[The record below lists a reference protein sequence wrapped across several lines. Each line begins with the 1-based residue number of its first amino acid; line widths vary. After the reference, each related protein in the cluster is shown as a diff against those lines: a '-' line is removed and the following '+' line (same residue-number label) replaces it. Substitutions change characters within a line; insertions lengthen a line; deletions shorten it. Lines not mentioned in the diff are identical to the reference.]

1 MNPPGRAPHRS
12 TLLDLLT
19 QRASE
24 TPDQRLYTFLE
35 DSGAEEASLTFA
47 GLEQRARRIA
57 VALLQVAAPG
67 ERVMLL
73 YPPGLDYVT
82 GFFGCLY
89 AGLIAVPA
97 YPPDPTRLGRTL
109 PRLQAIIDDAQAKV
123 VLTTSFIASMGEFLF
138 EQAPHLRALHWL
150 ATDELAPG
158 TEDAWR
164 RPVVE
169 SGTLAFLQ
177 YTSGSTSSPKGV
189 MVSHG
194 NLLANLAHIRGSVDL
209 GEDSCS
215 VTWLPSFHDMGLV
228 DGLLEGFYS
237 GYPVYLMS
245 PTDFLKHP
253 LRWLQAVSAF
263 RVTHS
268 GGPNFGYELCVRKAT
283 PEAVA
288 ALDLSSWRSAYCG
301 AEPVRAGTMRRFI
314 ETFSPRGFSP
324 AALFPVFGLAE
335 VTLKAPG
342 RQGRGVVTLSV
353 DKEALKEDRVVALPV
368 GAANAAEVVSC
379 GESQEGYGL
388 AIVEPES
395 RQPLPEGRVGE
406 IWVYGPSVA
415 QGYWRKPELSE
426 ETFRARLSGDDSR
439 QWLRTGDL
447 GFMRDGLLY
456 ITGRRKDLII
466 IGGQNHYPQD
476 IEWTVEAALPLVRPG
491 CSAAFSV
498 EVDGEE
504 RLVMV
509 AEVDTRQQPGGAAF
523 DVASATATVRQAI
536 NDVYQLRLHD
546 LVFLKAG
553 SIPKTSS
560 GKIQR
565 QASRKAY
572 LERDLQV
579 LTEEAA

>member
-1 MNPPGRAPHRS
+1 MAA
-12 TLLDLLT
+12 DCI
-19 QRASE
+19 
-24 TPDQRLYTFLE
+24 
-35 DSGAEEASLTFA
+35 SGATSLAQILHRRAERHPERRALTYITRGTEERKAYSFA
-47 GLEQRARRIA
+47 GLDARARTIA
-57 VALLQVAAPG
+57 ALLKAHGMEG
-67 ERVMLL
+67 ERVLLL
-73 YPPGLDYVT
+73 YPQGAEYVEA
-82 GFFGCLY
+82 FLGCLY
-89 AGLIAVPA
+89 AGTVAVPA
-97 YPPDPTRLGRTL
+97 YPPDPTRLERTL
-109 PRLQAIIDDAQAKV
+109 GRLLGIIADCRPRM
-123 VLTTSFIASMGEFLF
+123 VLSTAEICSMAEAFA
-138 EQAPHLRALHWL
+138 EQVPGLAELKWL
-150 ATDELAPG
+150 ATNQ
-158 TEDAWR
+158 EDLGVGPLES
-164 RPVVE
+164 PVNARSE
-169 SGTLAFLQ
+169 QLAFLQ

-194 NLLANLAHIRGSVDL
+194 NLLANLAHIRGSVNL

-228 DGLLEGFYS
+228 DGLMEGFYS

-245 PTDFLKHP
+245 PGDFLKHP
-253 LRWLQAVSAF
+253 LRWLQAVSTF

-283 PEAVA
+283 PEALA
-288 ALDLSSWRSAYCG
+288 GLDLSSWRSAYCG

-324 AALFPVFGLAE
+324 SALFPVFGLAE

-353 DKEALKEDRVVALPV
+353 DKEALKEDRVVPLPV
-368 GAANAAEVVSC
+368 GDANAAEIVSC

-388 AIVEPES
+388 TIVEPES
-395 RQPLPEGRVGE
+395 RKPLPDGRVGE

-415 QGYWRKPELSE
+415 QGYWNKPELSE
-426 ETFRARLSGDDSR
+426 ETFRARLSGDSR

-476 IEWTVEAALPLVRPG
+476 LEWTVEAALPLVRPG

-504 RLVMV
+504 RLVVV
-509 AEVDTRQQPGGAAF
+509 AEVDTRQQPGGQDF
-523 DVASATATVRQAI
+523 DAQAATATVRQAI
-536 NDVYQLRLHD
+536 NDAYQLRLHD

-579 LTEEAA
+579 RTEEAA

>member
-1 MNPPGRAPHRS
+1 MAA
-12 TLLDLLT
+12 DCI
-19 QRASE
+19 
-24 TPDQRLYTFLE
+24 
-35 DSGAEEASLTFA
+35 SGATSLAQILHRRAERHPERRALTHLIRGTEERKAYSFA
-47 GLEQRARRIA
+47 GLDARARTIA
-57 VALLQVAAPG
+57 ALLTAHGMEG
-67 ERVMLL
+67 ERVLLL
-73 YPPGLDYVT
+73 YPQGVEYAEAFL
-82 GFFGCLY
+82 GCLY
-89 AGLIAVPA
+89 AGAVAVPA
-97 YPPDPTRLGRTL
+97 YPPDPTRLERTL
-109 PRLQAIIDDAQAKV
+109 GRLLGIIADCRPRV
-123 VLTTSFIASMGEFLF
+123 VLATVEICAMAEAITQQVPGLAELK
-138 EQAPHLRALHWL
+138 WL
-150 ATDELAPG
+150 ATNP
-158 TEDAWR
+158 EDLGVGPLES
-164 RPVVE
+164 PVNAR
-169 SGTLAFLQ
+169 SDQLAFLQ

-194 NLLANLAHIRGSVDL
+194 NLLANLAHIRRSMRL
-209 GEDSCS
+209 SEDSCS
-215 VTWLPSFHDMGLV
+215 ATWLPSFHDMGLV
-228 DGLLEGFYS
+228 DGLLGGLYS
-237 GYPVYLMS
+237 GYPAYLMS
-245 PTDFLKHP
+245 PADFLKHP
-253 LRWLQAVSAF
+253 LRWLQAVTAF

-314 ETFSPRGFSP
+314 EAFSPRGFSP

-342 RQGRGVVTLSV
+342 PQGRGLVTLSV
-353 DKEALKEDRVVALPV
+353 DREALKEDRVVPLPL
-368 GAANAAEVVSC
+368 GDANAAEVVSC
-379 GESQEGYGL
+379 GESEEDYPL

-395 RQPLPEGRVGE
+395 RVPLPEGRVGE
-406 IWVYGPSVA
+406 VWVCGPSVA

-447 GFMRDGLLY
+447 GFVRDGLLY

-476 IEWTVEAALPLVRPG
+476 IEWTVEAALTLVRPG

-504 RLVMV
+504 RLVVV
-509 AEVDTRQQPGGAAF
+509 AEVDTRQQPGGPAF
-523 DVASATATVRQAI
+523 DAQAATATVRQAI
-536 NDVYQLRLHD
+536 NDAYQLRLHD

-579 LTEEAA
+579 RTEDAA

>member
-1 MNPPGRAPHRS
+1 MAA
-12 TLLDLLT
+12 DCI
-19 QRASE
+19 
-24 TPDQRLYTFLE
+24 
-35 DSGAEEASLTFA
+35 SGATSLAQILHRRAERHPERRALTHIIRGTEERKAYSFA
-47 GLEQRARRIA
+47 ALDARARTIA
-57 VALLQVAAPG
+57 ALLKANGMEG
-67 ERVMLL
+67 ERVLLL
-73 YPPGLDYVT
+73 YPQGAEYVEA
-82 GFFGCLY
+82 FLGCLY
-89 AGLIAVPA
+89 AGTVAVPA
-97 YPPDPTRLGRTL
+97 YPPDPTRLERTL
-109 PRLQAIIDDAQAKV
+109 GRLLGIIADCRPRM
-123 VLTTSFIASMGEFLF
+123 VLSTSEICSMAEAFA
-138 EQAPHLRALHWL
+138 EQVPGLAELKWL
-150 ATDELAPG
+150 ATNQ
-158 TEDAWR
+158 EDLGVG
-164 RPVVE
+164 PLE
-169 SGTLAFLQ
+169 SPALVRSEQLAFLQ

-368 GAANAAEVVSC
+368 GDANAAEVVSC

-523 DVASATATVRQAI
+523 DVAAATATVRQAI

>member
-1 MNPPGRAPHRS
+1 MAA
-12 TLLDLLT
+12 DCI
-19 QRASE
+19 
-24 TPDQRLYTFLE
+24 
-35 DSGAEEASLTFA
+35 SGATSLAQILHRRAERHPERRALTYITRGTEERKAYSFA
-47 GLEQRARRIA
+47 GLDARARTIA
-57 VALLQVAAPG
+57 ALLKAHGMEG
-67 ERVMLL
+67 ERVLLL
-73 YPPGLDYVT
+73 YPQGAEYVEA
-82 GFFGCLY
+82 FLGCLY
-89 AGLIAVPA
+89 AGTVAVPA
-97 YPPDPTRLGRTL
+97 YPPDPTRLERTL
-109 PRLQAIIDDAQAKV
+109 GRLLGIIADCRPRM
-123 VLTTSFIASMGEFLF
+123 VLSTTEICSMAEAFA
-138 EQAPHLRALHWL
+138 EQVPGLSELKWL
-150 ATDELAPG
+150 ATNQ
-158 TEDAWR
+158 EDLGVG
-164 RPVVE
+164 PLE
-169 SGTLAFLQ
+169 SPTLVRGEQLAFLQ

-194 NLLANLAHIRGSVDL
+194 NLLANLAHIRGSVKL

-228 DGLLEGFYS
+228 DGLMEGFYS

-245 PTDFLKHP
+245 PGDFLKHP
-253 LRWLQAVSAF
+253 LRWLQAVTAF

-342 RQGRGVVTLSV
+342 PQGRGLVTLSV
-353 DKEALKEDRVVALPV
+353 DKEALKEDRVVPLPM
-368 GAANAAEVVSC
+368 GDANAAEIVSC
-379 GESQEGYGL
+379 GESEEGYGL
-388 AIVEPES
+388 AIVQPES
-395 RQPLPEGRVGE
+395 REPLPEGRVGE
-406 IWVYGPSVA
+406 VWVCGPSVA
-415 QGYWRKPELSE
+415 QGYWCKPELSE
-426 ETFRARLSGDDSR
+426 ETFRARLSGEDSR
-439 QWLRTGDL
+439 RWLRTGDL

-504 RLVMV
+504 RLVVV
-509 AEVDTRQQPGGAAF
+509 AEVDARQQPGGPA
-523 DVASATATVRQAI
+523 
-536 NDVYQLRLHD
+536 
-546 LVFLKAG
+546 
-553 SIPKTSS
+553 
-560 GKIQR
+560 
-565 QASRKAY
+565 
-572 LERDLQV
+572 
-579 LTEEAA
+579 

>member
-1 MNPPGRAPHRS
+1 MAA
-12 TLLDLLT
+12 DCI
-19 QRASE
+19 
-24 TPDQRLYTFLE
+24 
-35 DSGAEEASLTFA
+35 SGATSLAQILHRRAERHPERRALTHIIRGTEERKAYSFA
-47 GLEQRARRIA
+47 ALDARARTIA
-57 VALLQVAAPG
+57 ALLKANGMEG
-67 ERVMLL
+67 ERVLLL
-73 YPPGLDYVT
+73 YPQGAEYVEA
-82 GFFGCLY
+82 FLGCLY
-89 AGLIAVPA
+89 AGTVAVPA
-97 YPPDPTRLGRTL
+97 YPPDPTRLERTL
-109 PRLQAIIDDAQAKV
+109 GRLLGIIADCRPRM
-123 VLTTSFIASMGEFLF
+123 VLSTSEICSMAEAFA
-138 EQAPHLRALHWL
+138 EQVPGLAELKWL
-150 ATDELAPG
+150 ATNQ
-158 TEDAWR
+158 EDLGVG
-164 RPVVE
+164 PLE
-169 SGTLAFLQ
+169 SPALVRSEQLAFLQ

>member
-1 MNPPGRAPHRS
+1 MAA
-12 TLLDLLT
+12 DCI
-19 QRASE
+19 
-24 TPDQRLYTFLE
+24 
-35 DSGAEEASLTFA
+35 SGATSLAQILHRRAERHPERRALTYITRGTEERKAYSFA
-47 GLEQRARRIA
+47 GLDARARTIA
-57 VALLQVAAPG
+57 ALLKAHGMEG
-67 ERVMLL
+67 ERVLLL
-73 YPPGLDYVT
+73 YPQGAEYVEA
-82 GFFGCLY
+82 FLGCLY
-89 AGLIAVPA
+89 AGTVAVPA
-97 YPPDPTRLGRTL
+97 YPPDPTRLERTL
-109 PRLQAIIDDAQAKV
+109 GRLLGIIADCRPRM
-123 VLTTSFIASMGEFLF
+123 VLSTTEICSMAEAFA
-138 EQAPHLRALHWL
+138 EQVPGLSELKWL
-150 ATDELAPG
+150 ATNQ
-158 TEDAWR
+158 EDLGVG
-164 RPVVE
+164 PLE
-169 SGTLAFLQ
+169 SPTLVRGEQLAFLQ

-194 NLLANLAHIRGSVDL
+194 NLLANLAHIRGSVKL

-245 PTDFLKHP
+245 PGDFLKHP
-253 LRWLQAVSAF
+253 LRWLQAVTAF

-342 RQGRGVVTLSV
+342 PQGRGLVTLSV
-353 DKEALKEDRVVALPV
+353 DKEALKEDRVVPLPM
-368 GAANAAEVVSC
+368 GDANAAEIVSC
-379 GESQEGYGL
+379 GESEEGYGL
-388 AIVEPES
+388 AIVQPES
-395 RQPLPEGRVGE
+395 REPLPDGRVGE

-426 ETFRARLSGDDSR
+426 ETFRARLSGEDSR
-439 QWLRTGDL
+439 RWLRTGDL

-504 RLVMV
+504 RLVVV
-509 AEVDTRQQPGGAAF
+509 AEVDARQQPGGPAF
-523 DVASATATVRQAI
+523 DAASAMVTVRQAI
-536 NDVYQLRLHD
+536 NDAYQLRLHD
-546 LVFLKAG
+546 LVFLKVG

-572 LERDLQV
+572 LERELQLV
-579 LTEEAA
+579 TEEAA